1 MLVPVPRRARPHL
14 VNLLPLVL
22 RRQGV
27 GWGDLARRTLLPSR
41 TVALL
46 RARGANPPLATAER
60 VAAALGVRVEDVWT
74 VAPARRRR

>member
-1 MLVPVPRRARPHL
+1 MLVLVPRRALAAL

-27 GWGDLARRTLLPSR
+27 GWGPARRTLLPSL

-60 VAAALGVRVEDVWT
+60 VASALGVRVEDLWT